1 MNKAVLH
8 DFKERKVDNEE
19 YEFLRE
25 FDAPNGKTYQFCEH
39 SIYAYEEPEMHWE
52 FLVYHWL
59 KEPSAEAIWK
69 KMVEYGMF
77 SEDES
82 NPT

>member
-1 MNKAVLH
+1 
-8 DFKERKVDNEE
+8 
-19 YEFLRE
+19 
-25 FDAPNGKTYQFCEH
+25 
-39 SIYAYEEPEMHWE
+39 MHWE

-59 KEPSAEAIWK
+59 KEPSAEAIWI

-82 NPT
+82 DPT